1 MAGPLGA
8 LNALP
13 ALWVGLL
20 YDQGALDAAWDLVK
34 DWSTAELNADGA
46 DETMYL
52 APLDRAVA
60 SGQAPAD
67 ELLAKWHGEWKG
79 SFAALFRD
87 CAY

>member
-1 MAGPLGA
+1 MRGY
-8 LNALP
+8 
-13 ALWVGLL
+13 LL
-20 YDQGALDAAWDLVK
+20 SSVIHT
-34 DWSTAELNADGA
+34 SLNADGA

>member
-1 MAGPLGA
+1 MVEIAHAGLRA
-8 LNALP
+8 LIRLNA
-13 ALWVGLL
+13 
-20 YDQGALDAAWDLVK
+20 
-34 DWSTAELNADGA
+34 EGA

-67 ELLAKWHGEWKG
+67 ELLARWRGEWKG